1 MFALNGHANT
11 AAPAEV
17 PKRIGLSAAGG
28 EDVHQAPHQ
37 DALVA
42 LLQSWMSL
50 AEMQQRVIRTLVA
63 EIQQTSGFVEQE
75 ADDLSGRFQRLAL
88 SAQQQT
94 GRVNSLTELASC
106 IEVDGK
112 AVKIEEIAILLKETL
127 GDVVEKILLLSK
139 DSMSMVYALSEVSAN
154 VVNVEK
160 CMAQLEQINSTTNML
175 ALNARIEAERAG
187 AAGVTFRVVAD
198 EVRELSKATHALSV
212 TMRSELKSVTEGIT
226 TGNATL
232 QRVATVD
239 LSNNILA
246 KERLEVLLG
255 ALLRRGNV
263 LEGIVAEAVSE
274 AGLISADVDGMITG
288 LQFQDRARQRLEHV
302 VDALSVIGEALE
314 VNRQNTAGVAPELR
328 EMAPADTAWVTGLL
342 NRFTMSEMR
351 SRFAAELLR
360 GTSEAEAHREPVND
374 DAQGSIELF

>member
-1 MFALNGHANT
+1 
-11 AAPAEV
+11 
-17 PKRIGLSAAGG
+17 
-28 EDVHQAPHQ
+28 
-37 DALVA
+37 
-42 LLQSWMSL
+42 
-50 AEMQQRVIRTLVA
+50 
-63 EIQQTSGFVEQE
+63 
-75 ADDLSGRFQRLAL
+75 
-88 SAQQQT
+88 
-94 GRVNSLTELASC
+94 
-106 IEVDGK
+106 
-112 AVKIEEIAILLKETL
+112 
-127 GDVVEKILLLSK
+127 
-139 DSMSMVYALSEVSAN
+139 
-154 VVNVEK
+154 
-160 CMAQLEQINSTTNML
+160 
-175 ALNARIEAERAG
+175 
-187 AAGVTFRVVAD
+187 
-198 EVRELSKATHALSV
+198 
-212 TMRSELKSVTEGIT
+212 VTEGIA

-302 VDALSVIGEALE
+302 IDALSVIGEALE

-328 EMAPADTAWVTGLL
+328 ELAPSDMAWVTGLL

-360 GTSEAEAHREPVND
+360 GTPDAEAHREAVND
-374 DAQGSIELF
+374 GAQGSIELF